1 MGAIRHGGRN
11 RVRLDA
17 RADRAIRVVFGSALD
32 AIETGGLRHVGDGT
46 V

>member
-17 RADRAIRVVFGSALD
+17 RVDRSIRAAFGSALD
-32 AIETGGLRHVGDGT
+32 AIETGGLRHAGDGT